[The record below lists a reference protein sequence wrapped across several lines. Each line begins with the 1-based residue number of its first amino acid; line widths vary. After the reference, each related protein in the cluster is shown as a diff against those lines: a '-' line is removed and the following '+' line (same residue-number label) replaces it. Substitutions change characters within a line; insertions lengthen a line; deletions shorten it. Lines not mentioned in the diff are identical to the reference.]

1 MAAPGR
7 GAQDPDTPLAG
18 APVPVAVFNVVD
30 DEPAP
35 SPLPI
40 VFAAGLLGVAPP
52 PLEQWEE
59 AAPKMTAMAR
69 SFWGESKR
77 VRNAKIRAVLG
88 WRPRYPTCVIRWVGG
103 AEGGTAE
110 VSWCR
115 GVVLCACVVVAAS
128 KRRVVVV
135 GMNANPSFTPLFYLQ
150 GRRFSV
156 R

>member
-40 VFAAGLLGVAPP
+40 VFAAGLLDVAPP

-88 WRPRYPTCVIRWVGG
+88 WRPRYPTCVMRRARGG
-103 AEGGTAE
+103 GG
-110 VSWCR
+110 
-115 GVVLCACVVVAAS
+115 GVVVPP
-128 KRRVVVV
+128 R
-135 GMNANPSFTPLFYLQ
+135 G
-150 GRRFSV
+150 GGD
-156 R
+156 

>member
-88 WRPRYPTCVIRWVGG
+88 WRPRYPTCVIRWGG
-103 AEGGTAE
+103 GGGEGLRVALPR
-110 VSWCR
+110 CR
-115 GVVLCACVVVAAS
+115 GVVVLCCVLVLLSLLRSVVWWLL
-128 KRRVVVV
+128 
-135 GMNANPSFTPLFYLQ
+135 G
-150 GRRFSV
+150 
-156 R
+156 